1 LFNGKNLENNS
12 RKMELIQ
19 HLRDA
24 SLLYATSMTL
34 GRIVR
39 SSSSSKDS
47 CHAAS
52 HPSIAA
58 FIAALPRAPSGPSFS
73 PRREPAANRCGRRSA
88 PSAERDR
95 RPGPEPRR
103 DRHQSLWKKERTA
116 GGSGVATPDTVRGGL
131 RRSNPTAAEDLP
143 RARPRGPTRGAKAVG
158 DARRGAGRSGPSPH
172 EEKPQ
177 LLMVST
183 QARRARGR
191 VAERAARKLWV
202 THQCAPEG
210 AVEARAERS
219 HSFWCVKA
227 HEVVARNSAREAVVD
242 RTTMASHRQSER

>member
-1 LFNGKNLENNS
+1 
-12 RKMELIQ
+12 MELIQ

-24 SLLYATSMTL
+24 SLLYAASMTS

-39 SSSSSKDS
+39 SSSSSKDQYDS

-58 FIAALPRAPSGPSFS
+58 FIAALSRAPSGPSFS

-177 LLMVST
+177 LLMVRSSLD
-183 QARRARGR
+183 RG
-191 VAERAARKLWV
+191 AE
-202 THQCAPEG
+202 
-210 AVEARAERS
+210 
-219 HSFWCVKA
+219 
-227 HEVVARNSAREAVVD
+227 
-242 RTTMASHRQSER
+242 